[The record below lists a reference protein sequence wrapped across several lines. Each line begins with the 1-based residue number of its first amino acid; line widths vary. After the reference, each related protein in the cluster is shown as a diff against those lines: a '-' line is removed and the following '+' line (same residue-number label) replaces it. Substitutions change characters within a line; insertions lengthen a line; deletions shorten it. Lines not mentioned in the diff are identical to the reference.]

1 LATRPVVLVYQEYA
15 SLSPATADPELNAC
29 IVGPAYQ
36 IVDYPE
42 DRLKVGAD
50 GSESPNV
57 AGRYGALNSCSGV
70 PTVGIDLAYPD
81 LMIGAV
87 PDPEGVQVFAES
99 IRVLVALGGAG
110 GLPAS
115 ATTSPGNVRLPV
127 GVDLLAAGVTVG
139 DYCTVKDA
147 NGKVLVFRV
156 RSIQDGTA
164 KNDVAVFTSEFP
176 ADSTSFT
183 NGPVTYQF
191 ERDAGSG
198 RVPAGSVSATTNKIT
213 VAPGF
218 SFQNLSVLYADL
230 LVAYRALRTDLAS
243 FQTLS
248 DFRLSA
254 SGQLGKV
261 GKLDA
266 RNPLAV
272 GLYVASQNTNTPLQF
287 FGIQS
292 DDVAGFEA
300 AKSALSSRVDA
311 YTLALLT
318 DEPSEMKSF
327 GDSFMNSADPD
338 YVLANGVSQRFRTVL
353 GYAGALPTAKL
364 LVQRSTALSIVEAT
378 LNDPRGSF
386 VDSGVLVGDMVRF
399 LSAPGAAPIDLTIT
413 EVVSN
418 QTLRFAGNAPGSGL
432 TYEVIRDIS
441 TDKDAQ
447 IAALSA
453 LARSFSNRR
462 VVLCWPDLLDVIDLT
477 DGSKARLPSGAKAPA
492 DPQPGYY
499 LACAVAGLTARLPS
513 HQGFTNFAVNGVKQ
527 VYDAN
532 PYFTDRQ
539 ITQLSNAGL
548 FVFTQDDAA
557 ALPYIVHELTT
568 DVSTLDFSE
577 FMAVKNMDYV
587 SMALKDV
594 LDGFI
599 GKWNINSET
608 IDFIRGAAQAKID
621 DLLLDKRVRIGARLI
636 SGRIS
641 LLDTSAS
648 SADRLELFVECKF
661 PKVLNTI
668 GLHIV
673 SA

>member
-36 IVDYPE
+36 IIDYPE
-42 DRLKVGAD
+42 DRLKIGAD
-50 GSESPNV
+50 GSTTPNV

-70 PTVGIDLAYPD
+70 PTAGLDLAYPN
-81 LMIGAV
+81 LMVGAV
-87 PDPEGVQVFAES
+87 PDPVSVQVFAES

-110 GLPAS
+110 GLPAT
-115 ATTSPGNVRLPV
+115 ATTLPGNVRLPV

-176 ADSTSFT
+176 VDSTSFT
-183 NGPVTYQF
+183 NGPVAYQF
-191 ERDAGSG
+191 ERDANSG
-198 RVPAGSVSATTNKIT
+198 RVPAGSVSATTDKIT
-213 VAPGF
+213 VTPGF
-218 SFQNLSVLYADL
+218 SLQNLPVLYAEL
-230 LVAYRALRTDLAS
+230 LVAYRGLRTDLAS
-243 FQTLS
+243 YQTLT
-248 DFRLSA
+248 DFRLSSA
-254 SGQLGKV
+254 GELGKV

-272 GLYVASQNTNTPLQF
+272 ALYVAAQNTTTPLQF
-287 FGIQS
+287 FGIPS
-292 DDVAGFEA
+292 DDVAGFET
-300 AKSALSSRVDA
+300 AKSALSSRVDVYA
-311 YTLALLT
+311 LALLT
-318 DEPSEMKSF
+318 DEPSVVKSF
-327 GDSFMNSADPD
+327 GDAFMRSADPD
-338 YVLANGVSQRFRTVL
+338 YVLANGISQRFRTAL
-353 GYAGALPTAKL
+353 GYAGALPTTKL
-364 LVQRSTALSIVEAT
+364 LVQESSALSITEAT

-386 VDSGVLVGDMVRF
+386 VDAGVIIGDLVRF
-399 LSAPGAAPIDLTIT
+399 LSAPGGAPVDLSIT

-418 QTLRFAGNAPGSGL
+418 QTLRFAGRAPGGGL

-441 TDKDAQ
+441 TDKNAQ
-447 IAALSA
+447 VTALAALA
-453 LARSFSNRR
+453 KSFSNRR
-462 VVLCWPDLLDVIDLT
+462 VVLCWPDLVDVTDLT

-492 DPQPGYY
+492 DPQRGYY
-499 LACAVAGLTARLPS
+499 LACAVAGLTAALPS
-513 HQGFTNFAVNGVKQ
+513 HQGFTNFAVNGVKR
-527 VYDAN
+527 VYNAN
-532 PYFTDRQ
+532 PYFTDQQ
-539 ITQLSNAGL
+539 ITRLSNAGL

-557 ALPYIVHELTT
+557 ALPYVVHALTT
-568 DVSTLDFSE
+568 DMSTLDFAE

-608 IDFIRGAAQAKID
+608 IDFIRGAEQAELD
-621 DLLLDKRVRIGARLI
+621 DLLLDKRVRIGARLL
-636 SGRIS
+636 SARIS
-641 LLDTSAS
+641 QLDTSTS